1 MPELVREIVLKYRM
15 RKITEEE
22 KQNGYLNKV
31 SNPNEAVNAV
41 KDLADSGVEKF
52 VCLFLNA
59 KNKILVKQSI
69 NTGTVNR
76 SMIILREI
84 FRFAI
89 ACDAASIILAH
100 NHPTGATTP
109 SREDKDCTESIVK
122 AGAYLDIN
130 VLDHIIVGRDLET
143 SEIRHFSFAENGLMK

>member
-31 SNPNEAVNAV
+31 SNPYEAVNAV

-59 KNKILVKQSI
+59 KSKILVKQPI

-100 NHPTGATTP
+100 NHPTGETTP

-122 AGAYLDIN
+122 AGGYFDIN

-143 SEIRHFSFAENGLMK
+143 SEIRHFSFAENGLMR

>member
-22 KQNGYLNKV
+22 KKNGYLNKI
-31 SNPNEAVNAV
+31 SNPYDAVNAV
-41 KDLADSGVEKF
+41 KDMADSGVEKF

-59 KNKILVKQSI
+59 KNKILVKQLI

-76 SMIILREI
+76 SMLILREI
-84 FRFAI
+84 FRFGI

-100 NHPTGATTP
+100 NHPTGETAP

-122 AGAYLDIN
+122 AGGYLDIN

-143 SEIRHFSFAENGLMK
+143 SEIRHFSFAENGLMR

>member
-22 KQNGYLNKV
+22 RENGYLNRV
-31 SNPNEAVNAV
+31 SNPYEAVNAV

-59 KNKILVKQSI
+59 KNKILVKQLI

-76 SMIILREI
+76 SMLILREI

-100 NHPTGATTP
+100 NHPTGETTP
-109 SREDKDCTESIVK
+109 SREDKDCTEAIVK

-130 VLDHIIVGRDLET
+130 ILDHLIVGRDLET
-143 SEIRHFSFAENGLMK
+143 SEIRHFSFAENRLMQ